1 VYPRQDRALENIVIS
16 AAAEENKVRRWV
28 FLLRLSSRAG
38 VLSALTAVFA
48 DRGVSIET
56 LNAHDASAGGPLGSA
71 VLTFAATAAKKDY
84 LARLLGRLSVVTE
97 VTEFR
102 YEDAAHARKSVT
114 ARVGMGGADLRALL
128 PPSVMCDVISES
140 ADETTVLLLGPP
152 PLLDHVLLSLERR
165 GLLQSSDA
173 SVVVV

>member
-1 VYPRQDRALENIVIS
+1 MSATRDEN
-16 AAAEENKVRRWV
+16 AVRRWV

-56 LNAHDASAGGPLGSA
+56 LSAHDASVGGPLGSA

-84 LARLLGRLSVVTE
+84 LARLLRRLSVVTE
-97 VTEFR
+97 VTEYR

-114 ARVGMGGADLRALL
+114 ARVSMSGADLRALL
-128 PPSVMCDVISES
+128 PPMVICDVIAEMP
-140 ADETTVLLLGPP
+140 AETVALLLGPP
-152 PLLDHVLLSLERR
+152 PSLDHVLASLDQR
-165 GLLQSSDA
+165 GLLLASDA

>member
-1 VYPRQDRALENIVIS
+1 M
-16 AAAEENKVRRWV
+16 RRWV
-28 FLLRLSSRAG
+28 FLLRLRSRAG

-97 VTEFR
+97 VTEYR
-102 YEDAAHARKSVT
+102 YDDDAHARKSVT
-114 ARVGMGGADLRALL
+114 ARVGLSGAELRALL
-128 PPSVMCDVISES
+128 PPSVLCDIISE
-140 ADETTVLLLGPP
+140 APGETVALLLGPP
-152 PLLDHVLLSLERR
+152 PTLDQVLLSLEGRN
-165 GLLQSSDA
+165 LLQASDA

>member
-1 VYPRQDRALENIVIS
+1 M
-16 AAAEENKVRRWV
+16 AASEQHKVRRWV
-28 FLLRLSSRAG
+28 FLLRLRSRAG

-56 LNAHDASAGGPLGSA
+56 LNAHDASVGGPLGSA

-97 VTEFR
+97 VTEYR

-114 ARVGMGGADLRALL
+114 ARVGISGTDLRALL
-128 PPSVMCDVISES
+128 PPAVLCDVISE
-140 ADETTVLLLGPP
+140 APGRTIVLLLGPP
-152 PLLDHVLLSLERR
+152 PLLDHVLQSLEQRN
-165 GLLQSSDA
+165 LLQASDA

>member
-1 VYPRQDRALENIVIS
+1 MSNAPGNGTL
-16 AAAEENKVRRWV
+16 RRWV
-28 FLLRLSSRAG
+28 FMLRLNSRAG

-56 LNAHDASAGGPLGSA
+56 LNARDARAGEPLGSA
-71 VLTFAATAAKKDY
+71 GLTFAATAAKKDY
-84 LARLLGRLSVVTE
+84 LARLLRRLSVVTE
-97 VTEFR
+97 LSEYR

-114 ARVGMGGADLRALL
+114 ARVSLSGADLRALL
-128 PPSVMCDVISES
+128 PAFVLCDVVVELPG
-140 ADETTVLLLGPP
+140 ETTALLLGPP
-152 PLLDHVLLSLERR
+152 PLLDRVLSSLEGR

>member
-1 VYPRQDRALENIVIS
+1 MAASQEHTALPENS
-16 AAAEENKVRRWV
+16 ALPQNNVRRWV
-28 FLLRLSSRAG
+28 FLLRLRSRAG

-56 LNAHDASAGGPLGSA
+56 LNAHDAGVDGPLGSA

-97 VTEFR
+97 VSVYR

-114 ARVGMGGADLRALL
+114 ARVGVSGADLRALL
-128 PPSVMCDVISES
+128 PSTVLCDVVSE
-140 ADETTVLLLGPP
+140 APGETIALLLGPP

-165 GLLQSSDA
+165 GLLRASDA

>member
-1 VYPRQDRALENIVIS
+1 MGT
-16 AAAEENKVRRWV
+16 AEDSSVRRWV
-28 FLLRLSSRAG
+28 FQLRLSSRAG

-56 LNAHDASAGGPLGSA
+56 LNAHDAGGSGGPLGSA

-97 VTEFR
+97 VTEYR

-114 ARVGMGGADLRALL
+114 ARVGVSGADLRALL
-128 PPSVMCDVISES
+128 PPTVMCDLISE
-140 ADETTVLLLGPP
+140 AAGETVALLLGPP

-165 GLLQSSDA
+165 GLLRASDA
-173 SVVVV
+173 FVVVV

>member
-1 VYPRQDRALENIVIS
+1 M
-16 AAAEENKVRRWV
+16 EENTVRRWV
-28 FLLRLSSRAG
+28 FLLRLRSRAG

-97 VTEFR
+97 VTEYR
-102 YEDAAHARKSVT
+102 YDDAAHARKSAT
-114 ARVGMGGADLRALL
+114 ARVSLSGADLRALL
-128 PPSVMCDVISES
+128 PASVLCDIISE
-140 ADETTVLLLGPP
+140 APGETVALLLGPP
-152 PLLDHVLLSLERR
+152 PLLDQVLLLLEGRN
-165 GLLQSSDA
+165 LLQASDA

>member
-1 VYPRQDRALENIVIS
+1 MS
-16 AAAEENKVRRWV
+16 ANEENNTVRRWV
-28 FLLRLSSRAG
+28 FMLRLSSRAG

-84 LARLLGRLSVVTE
+84 LARLLRRLSVVTDVAE
-97 VTEFR
+97 YR

-114 ARVGMGGADLRALL
+114 ARVTLSGADLRAGL
-128 PPSVMCDVISES
+128 PSLVLCDVIVES
-140 ADETTVLLLGPP
+140 PGETTALLLGPP
-152 PLLDHVLLSLERR
+152 PLLDHVLSSLDER